1 MLVFIS
7 KDGKTSDASL
17 VGLEEV
23 WKRYI
28 RRKVKLKLSG
38 EKQINN

>member
-1 MLVFIS
+1 MLVFIL
-7 KDGKTSDASL
+7 KDRKRLGASL
-17 VGLEEV
+17 VGLEKV

-28 RRKVKLKLSG
+28 RRKVKLKLRG